1 MKGRVISTEL
11 IVINENKLKVML
23 SDEEMIKYDIDRLG
37 DGVEHGAR
45 RAFRNMIDEIKNRTG
60 FDADSTKL
68 CIQLYPCRSGGCELY
83 LTKLCDAD
91 GIYENTSPDKAEYD
105 YSELA
110 TTDFDRVRG
119 AVYEFDNLTELISAC
134 RAFDT
139 RFHAK
144 TATAYI
150 VDSGGAVLVFE
161 NKLSGTEKSLIE
173 EFGQPQRGE
182 TVRQYIPEHCL
193 RLFVGNAVAA
203 LAVFW

>member
-37 DGVEHGAR
+37 DGAVQGTR

-68 CIQLYPCRSGGCELY
+68 CIQLYPCHSGGCELY
-83 LTKLCDAD
+83 LTRLCGTDSV
-91 GIYENTSPDKAEYD
+91 YENASPDDTKFD

-110 TTDFDRVRG
+110 TTDFDRIRG
-119 AVYEFDNLTELISAC
+119 DVYGFENLAELISVC
-134 RAFDT
+134 RAFDI
-139 RFHAK
+139 RFPAR

-150 VDSGGAVLVFE
+150 DDSGGTMLVFE
-161 NKLSGTEKSLIE
+161 NKLSEKERSLIE
-173 EFGQPQRGE
+173 EFGQSQRGE
-182 TVRQYIPEHCL
+182 AVRKYIPEHCL
-193 RLFVGNAVAA
+193 RLFDGNAVSA